1 MEKRLTWSKI
11 SSGKTSLEAA
21 AVIQAR
27 NDVLETRITVEMEKG
42 RLIQEIKWEG
52 EQMELLMK

>member
-1 MEKRLTWSKI
+1 MQNRLTWSKI
-11 SSGKTSLEAA
+11 VSGKTNLEAV

-27 NDVLETRITVEMEKG
+27 NDVLQTRMTVEMEKG

>member
-1 MEKRLTWSKI
+1 ME
-11 SSGKTSLEAA
+11 AV

-27 NDVLETRITVEMEKG
+27 NDVLETRITVEMEKD